1 MKQTIAQRLVEIFRD
16 NDRPNDYFKL
26 PEYRREIAPHVV
38 GKGKWHSDAC
48 MTSAGSTW
56 FWNFAD
62 ESAAA
67 YVWKGH
73 RILVRGQFLEEF
85 SAYGCPENWKNDS
98 SDYPIIRQASDI
110 PMAPNFRNKKI
121 ERRGNFD
128 EQVLYQS
135 AWQMKNEERD
145 LGDRLHRL
153 CETHKD
159 LLEKGAYNKRTLKA
173 LVGLHVSIRAYLSG
187 YKMIQGIAGHLVEK
201 NALRGNA
208 LLVSQ
213 YLEKWSAQICDQ
225 CKKLDELMLYLS
237 VSIEASPAEM
247 VLPRITK
254 AYSVIRRFHK
264 NFGENNI
271 KIGDMVND
279 GSYWL
284 LIVFSKHDWRREKK
298 LPPWKGKII

>member
-1 MKQTIAQRLVEIFRD
+1 M
-16 NDRPNDYFKL
+16 
-26 PEYRREIAPHVV
+26 
-38 GKGKWHSDAC
+38 
-48 MTSAGSTW
+48 
-56 FWNFAD
+56 
-62 ESAAA
+62 
-67 YVWKGH
+67 
-73 RILVRGQFLEEF
+73 
-85 SAYGCPENWKNDS
+85 
-98 SDYPIIRQASDI
+98 
-110 PMAPNFRNKKI
+110 
-121 ERRGNFD
+121 
-128 EQVLYQS
+128 
-135 AWQMKNEERD
+135 
-145 LGDRLHRL
+145 
-153 CETHKD
+153 
-159 LLEKGAYNKRTLKA
+159 
-173 LVGLHVSIRAYLSG
+173 
-187 YKMIQGIAGHLVEK
+187 VEK

-284 LIVFSKHDWRREKK
+284 LIVFSKHDWRREKNCRLGK
-298 LPPWKGKII
+298 ERLSDFCGRAIIRGRAFACPRILCRIESSGKGTFHRGGMCPSHARKSQSISP